1 MQYGEIIEMLR
12 NNVCEATFTKV
23 NGDKRVMPC
32 TLRADILKDAPYA
45 QDGEKVEERSA
56 NHTVVRC
63 LATDINQW
71 RSFKVDNLVEIKKV
85 L

>member
-1 MQYGEIIEMLR
+1 MMSYDNIIETLR

-32 TLRADILKDAPYA
+32 TLKVDILKDAPYA
-45 QDGEKVEERSA
+45 QDGEKVVERSA
-56 NHTVVRC
+56 NKTVVRC

-71 RSFKVDNLVEIKKV
+71 RSFKVENLVELKV
-85 L
+85 I